1 MKTNNNDKNFTLSI
15 RRIGD
20 GRFKPR
26 IIDYSSLKDY
36 KSIYQEII
44 KINKEL
50 KEKEIEIHLKNR
62 NNELELKEYIIYDDN
77 DWNIIF
83 NYNIIN
89 ECFLEGNNIKLDCKE
104 INKEKKEL
112 NKENKKKILDYIMKK
127 IPENFY
133 LNILYKFL
141 LLNKDI
147 GELFKIFFLEEL
159 KKLNINEIKKGVSDE
174 NENENMKEKIIELIK
189 SIKIIEKDVED
200 KNKKYLNSLKTLN
213 SIKDIIND
221 NKEEDNINYSDIS
234 GNNKILKIKN
244 NFEQME
250 EEDNIFLS
258 YSKQNINYNKIF
270 DENKY
275 LKKFSSE
282 EYYDGIENFKK
293 ELSKEIIDIRKIE

>member
-1 MKTNNNDKNFTLSI
+1 MKTNDNDKNFTLSI

-89 ECFLEGNNIKLDCKE
+89 ECFLDGNNIKLDCKE

-159 KKLNINEIKKGVSDE
+159 KKLNINEIKKVVSD
-174 NENENMKEKIIELIK
+174 ENENMKEKIIELIK

-221 NKEEDNINYSDIS
+221 NKEEDNINYSDLS
-234 GNNKILKIKN
+234 CNNKILKIKN

-293 ELSKEIIDIRKIE
+293 ELSREIIDIKKIE